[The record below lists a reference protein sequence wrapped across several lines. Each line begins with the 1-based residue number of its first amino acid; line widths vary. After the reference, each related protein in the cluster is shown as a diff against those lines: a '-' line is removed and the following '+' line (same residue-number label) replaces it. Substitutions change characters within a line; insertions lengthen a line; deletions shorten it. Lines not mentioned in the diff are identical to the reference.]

1 MGNNRINENENILVK
16 VDVNNLI
23 FIDPNSVQNGDTI
36 EERGIKQENLVMF
49 VNLEADLI
57 PRSSLI
63 ADGGQATTGTL
74 TSIAKGTLNFLSN
87 KGEGGKDFDTSW
99 TDSYVGKD
107 TILGVLP
114 TKNDES
120 AQSFGID
127 SININIKGASFIPQ
141 ININFIDVRGKT
153 LFESPQNSPYGAF
166 FHLPWPIFYLTIKGY
181 YGKAIRYRLHLT
193 KFSSKYNESNG
204 NFEIATSFVG
214 STYAYLND
222 IPLNGIL
229 NAPYMYMIESDE
241 PAKYIETKGVQQ
253 KKIKKSS
260 KGYVMLK
267 SVYDEYKQ
275 KGLIANDF
283 PTKTLRE
290 LIVIAR
296 SLDKILEKEIF
307 GGLVDMKLFAGIQD
321 YEKKIQNFEN
331 TVKNWAKVNLSAEI
345 VNIDGVDYNRMAG
358 QDKNSDL
365 KIKGSKNAGTLEQI
379 ITDFPKQLLETKI
392 FAEGF
397 IQKASNDF
405 KKKTFSFTN
414 TIKGIDFYVKGPG
427 YNGYVV
433 SIQSLLKDIFDIQR
447 AFVEQRNKLQD
458 LVEKRMNEIIKDK
471 DKGIGFEPT
480 IRNIF
485 AVILANAE
493 VYIRLMKEVHY
504 KAFEVGST
512 RRDLLSGF
520 SDESKRND
528 SIYPWPE
535 VKKQTSNK
543 QKVVAY
549 PGDPDLQ
556 RKLQTYNKALWPEI
570 EFLENYQA
578 VGTKRHDSL
587 TNNEGSASKVEFVFE
602 NDSPNADTITI
613 STLFNLQLG
622 VPYINKS
629 IASILYEIWE
639 RARYT
644 VLNDEFSD
652 VAIGDLAKAEFKNI
666 EKMFE
671 EDTDIVAVLKT
682 VDSIEKLQQYLL
694 SFSPFERYP
703 YFQDKIP
710 TLTYLQNIEETPF
723 KISTNY
729 GYKTK
734 NDNDSSFNNLYN
746 NLKNLEY
753 VENESYRYNIYPFNS
768 SVYLDYLNKNEY
780 NSDDL
785 NLKNLFS
792 VSTTEGFIVGP
803 KLPINWVKPGK
814 SSNLFGEKIQLNK
827 KSSVNILNTPYFHQ
841 QLNSDF
847 NKSSY
852 GKYVGSAYLLLNSL
866 PFIDLEDKFDFV
878 NGTTRLSTVFK
889 EVAATHYVPY
899 HLILKWGSLYHRY
912 KKYLIEGVDIL
923 RPIFTGSTTTV
934 TTGFNGANFFDNGNN
949 QTYVING
956 KNVKYST
963 TNVVGVHPFYDG
975 IYHQVVNGYSHF
987 QYYSGTTTGYTQQV
1001 TSGAINT
1008 VEDIVGNNGSYYTSF
1023 VDNSKTSVN
1032 DKWFTL
1038 LPSAGGSKNEFLTSG
1053 VDYNTDEQKN
1063 MRVLWCYDDELV
1075 NTKFSGKT
1083 FFDYSQYNRS
1093 YDDGTNFFEMI
1104 DFDGGFFTGLDKSDD
1119 NQYSLKKNGSNRK
1132 ILDLIATF
1140 SPQILDSFEDC
1151 FLDFASEKIVEEIPY
1166 KKFPDYEEK
1175 STVNNET
1182 KTTKK
1187 YSVKYSNF
1195 QDLLKALVTVDVDAN
1210 ADNTDKNA
1218 IIQTLKTKQL
1228 DKLKTVTSDI
1238 LNENNLLKIVI
1249 GNPKE
1254 IVPNVWYGFAGVDN
1268 VNTFTYSEYDASQYT
1283 TENQKF
1289 IKLYVGEDI
1298 DLLYKQFFI
1307 TNNVELSEENILR
1320 FRPLI
1325 HIFAGGVSKGLF
1337 TTKEEFQNYLRLK
1350 VLTPATSRMNVFLN
1364 GLIRNLPTLTLKS
1377 TTNEATIFNGYNDTP
1392 LKLELYNFFKSF
1404 NDKWVAGNSIGQRTL
1419 MEEFLFLDKANKDIG
1434 DKAYLSLEKLLPL
1447 EDSRNDN
1454 ANLYSVIS
1462 MLIQGTGFDMRALPS
1477 YINFYGTNHSTKSK
1491 IVPSKKIANNMFG
1504 TFLDV
1509 DYQESSPKIVIQYVG
1524 PTSKHLELEDINKK
1538 YNFKNDSGNL
1548 FNGVGSPL
1556 VITAPQVFQNA
1567 DLSKSNKV
1575 VAFEVSIGDQN
1586 QGIFKSVQLDQ
1597 TSIRNTTESFNVI
1610 ENLGRSESGAGA
1622 NQIDIGLFDI
1632 YRQASYTCDVTMM
1645 GNVMIQ
1651 PTMYFYLKNV
1661 PLFRGSYWITEVT
1674 HNIRNNNIITSF
1686 KGTRIPYA
1694 SLPDPAD
1701 SFLSSYRV
1709 LFDKVTRSAIAKVK
1723 EQENTTLTGSTKNE
1737 NTITTSDGNSVTID
1751 NGGKPI
1757 KGEELVKVMGCTKA
1771 GIPYNGWNGE
1781 KYVQKVT
1788 YQNKTY
1794 LRAIAVTMGGPKYPI
1809 NDDTSMSVIARQTK
1823 LSVYNTTLGNS
1834 EDKTSLKWSNIKDSK
1849 KYFYSIKF
1857 DYNVAK
1863 PDIIITGTGKFYNPN
1878 NVSKEIV
1885 VNPIPNTT
1893 TQILASDIVGPV
1905 NNGPNIPGYGI
1916 GLSKQL
1922 MKDLN
1927 IQDGDVVYFDVV

>member
-1 MGNNRINENENILVK
+1 
-16 VDVNNLI
+16 
-23 FIDPNSVQNGDTI
+23 
-36 EERGIKQENLVMF
+36 
-49 VNLEADLI
+49 
-57 PRSSLI
+57 
-63 ADGGQATTGTL
+63 
-74 TSIAKGTLNFLSN
+74 
-87 KGEGGKDFDTSW
+87 
-99 TDSYVGKD
+99 
-107 TILGVLP
+107 
-114 TKNDES
+114 
-120 AQSFGID
+120 
-127 SININIKGASFIPQ
+127 
-141 ININFIDVRGKT
+141 
-153 LFESPQNSPYGAF
+153 
-166 FHLPWPIFYLTIKGY
+166 
-181 YGKAIRYRLHLT
+181 
-193 KFSSKYNESNG
+193 
-204 NFEIATSFVG
+204 
-214 STYAYLND
+214 LND

-241 PAKYIETKGVQQ
+241 PAKFIETKGVQQ

-290 LIVIAR
+290 LIVVAR

-321 YEKKIQNFEN
+321 YEKRIQDFEN
-331 TVKNWAKVNLSAEI
+331 AVKNWAKVNLSAET

-365 KIKGSKNAGTLEQI
+365 KIKGSKNANTLEQI
-379 ITDFPKQLLETKI
+379 ITDFPKKLLETKI

-405 KKKTFSFTN
+405 KKQTFSFTN
-414 TIKGIDFYVKGPG
+414 TIKGIDSYVKGPG
-427 YNGYVV
+427 ANGYLV
-433 SIQSLLKDIFDIQR
+433 SIQSLLKDIFDIQK

-458 LVEKRMNEIIKDK
+458 TVEKRMNEIIKDK

-512 RRDLLSGF
+512 RREILSGF
-520 SDESKRND
+520 SDESRRND

-556 RKLQTYNKALWPEI
+556 KKLQTYNKSLWPEI

-587 TNNEGSASKVEFVFE
+587 TNKEGSASKVEFVFE
-602 NDSPNADTITI
+602 NDSPNTDSINT
-613 STLFNLQLG
+613 STLFTLQPN

-629 IASILYEIWE
+629 IASILYEMWE
-639 RARYT
+639 RARYS
-644 VLNDEFSD
+644 VLNDDFSGT
-652 VAIGDLAKAEFKNI
+652 AIDDLSKAEFGNI
-666 EKMFE
+666 SKMFE
-671 EDTDIVAVLKT
+671 EDNDVIAVLKT
-682 VDSIEKLQQYLL
+682 VDSIQKLQDYLL

-703 YFQDKIP
+703 YYQDKLP
-710 TLTYLQNIEETPF
+710 TVPYIKSIEDKPFNLT
-723 KISTNY
+723 TNY
-729 GYKTK
+729 GKTSNK
-734 NDNDSSFNNLYN
+734 DNDSSFNHVYD
-746 NLKNLEY
+746 NLKNFEY
-753 VENESYRYNIYPFNS
+753 NQSSSYRFNIYPFNS
-768 SVYLDYLNKNEY
+768 SLYLNYLNKDEY

-792 VSTTEGFIVGP
+792 VRTTEGFVVGP
-803 KLPINWVKPGK
+803 KLPINWVKSGK
-814 SSNLFGEKIQLNK
+814 SENLFSENLQLNK

-847 NKSSY
+847 NKNPY
-852 GKYVGSAYLLLNSL
+852 GKYAGSAYLLLNSL
-866 PFIDLEDKFDFV
+866 PFVDLDDNFDFV
-878 NGTTRLSTVFK
+878 NGQTRLSTMFK
-889 EVAATHYVPY
+889 EIAATHYVPY

-912 KKYLIEGVDIL
+912 KKYILEDVDIL
-923 RPIFTGSTTTV
+923 RPIFTGTTTI
-934 TTGFNGANFFDNGNN
+934 TNSFTGSTFFDNGND
-949 QTYVING
+949 QTYTING
-956 KNVKYST
+956 KSIKYST
-963 TNVVGVHPFYDG
+963 TNVVGAHPFYDA
-975 IYHQVVNGYSHF
+975 IYHQIVNGYSHF
-987 QYYSGTTTGYTQQV
+987 EYYSGTTSGYTQQV
-1001 TSGAINT
+1001 TNGVINT
-1008 VEDIVGNNGSYYTSF
+1008 VEDIVGNSGNYFTTY
-1023 VDNSKTSVN
+1023 VDNSKSSVA
-1032 DKWFTL
+1032 DKWYTL
-1038 LPSAGGSKNEFLTSG
+1038 LPSVGGTKNENIGGL
-1053 VDYNTDEQKN
+1053 DYNGEEQKN
-1063 MRVLWCYDDELV
+1063 MKVLWCYDSEYVD
-1075 NTKFSGKT
+1075 TAFSGKT
-1083 FFDYSQYNRS
+1083 FFDHSQYNRS
-1093 YDDGTNFFEMI
+1093 YDEGVNFYEML
-1104 DFDGGFFTGLDKSDD
+1104 DYEGSFFTGLDKSDD
-1119 NQYSLKKNGSNRK
+1119 NKYSLKKKGSNRK
-1132 ILDLIATF
+1132 IVDLIATF
-1140 SPQILDSFEDC
+1140 SPQILDSFEEC
-1151 FLDFASEKIVEEIPY
+1151 FLDFASERIVEEIPY
-1166 KKFPDYEEK
+1166 KKFPDYEVK

-1182 KTTKK
+1182 KVTQK

-1195 QDLLKALVTVDVDAN
+1195 QDLLQALVTVDVDSN
-1210 ADNTDKNA
+1210 ADNTNKSA
-1218 IIQTLKTKQL
+1218 VVQTLKTKQL
-1228 DKLKTVTSDI
+1228 DKLKSITKDI
-1238 LNENNLLKIVI
+1238 LNENNLLKLTI

-1254 IVPNVWYGFAGVDN
+1254 IVPNVWNGFAGIDD
-1268 VNTFTYSEYDASQYT
+1268 VNTFNYSEYDGSQYT
-1283 TENQKF
+1283 TENQNF

-1298 DLLYKQFFI
+1298 DLYYKQFFI
-1307 TNNVELSEENILR
+1307 TNNVELNEENILT

-1325 HIFAGGVSKGLF
+1325 HIFAGGLGKGLF
-1337 TTKEEFQNYLRLK
+1337 TTKNEFQNYLKLRALD
-1350 VLTPATSRMNVFLN
+1350 PAKERMNRFLN
-1364 GLIRNLPTLTLKS
+1364 GLIRNLPTLTLKN
-1377 TTNEATIFNGYNDTP
+1377 TANEATIFNGYNDTP

-1404 NDKWVAGNSIGQRTL
+1404 NDKWVAGNSIGQKTL
-1419 MEEFLFLDKANKDIG
+1419 LEEFLFLDKANKDIG
-1434 DKAYLSLEKLLPL
+1434 DQAYLSLEKLLPL
-1447 EDSRNDN
+1447 EDSKNDN

-1509 DYQESSPKIVIQYVG
+1509 DYQESAPKIVIQYVG

-1556 VITAPQVFQNA
+1556 VITTPQVFQNA

-1622 NQIDIGLFDI
+1622 HQIDIGLFDI

-1709 LFDKVTRSAIAKVK
+1709 LFDKVTRSAVAKVK
-1723 EQENTTLTGSTKNE
+1723 ELENTTLSGSTKNE
-1737 NTITTSDGNSVTID
+1737 NTITNSDGNSVTID
-1751 NGGKPI
+1751 NGGKII
-1757 KGEELVKVMGCTKA
+1757 KGEELIKQMGCTNA
-1771 GIPYNGWNGE
+1771 GVPYNGWNGE

-1788 YQNKTY
+1788 YNNKTY
-1794 LRAIAVTMGGPKYPI
+1794 LRAIAVTMGGPNYPI
-1809 NDDTSMSVIARQTK
+1809 SDDTSMSVIARQTAFN
-1823 LSVYNTTLGNS
+1823 VYNTTLGNS
-1834 EDKTSLKWSNIKDSK
+1834 DDKVVLKWSNIKNSTK
-1849 KYFYSIKF
+1849 RFYSIKF
-1857 DYNVAK
+1857 DYSVAK
-1863 PDIIITGTGKFYNPN
+1863 PDTIITKTGKFYKPSD
-1878 NVSKEIV
+1878 VTKEITV
-1885 VNPIPNTT
+1885 SPIPNTSN
-1893 TQILASDIVGPV
+1893 QILVSSVVGPV
-1905 NNGPNIPGYGI
+1905 NNGPNITGYGI

-1927 IQDGDVVYFDVV
+1927 IQDGDVVYFNIE